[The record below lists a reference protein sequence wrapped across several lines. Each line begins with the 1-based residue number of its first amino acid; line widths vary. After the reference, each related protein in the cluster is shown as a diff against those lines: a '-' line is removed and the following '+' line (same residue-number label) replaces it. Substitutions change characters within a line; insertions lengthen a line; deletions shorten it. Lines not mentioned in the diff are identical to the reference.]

1 VRAFDRALHRIVSAI
16 AVFVARVTL
25 PLIIVLGVIQVL
37 ARNFRWDPGVDP
49 LDLQACLFFAL
60 IMTSFAYG
68 YVRDAHVRID
78 VLSARASPRVVALLD
93 LVAAILI
100 VAPLC
105 VVLIAYGVDSTWR
118 AFEQGERLGETGL
131 PLAWLVRAAVP
142 LGFGLLLLAAIAAA
156 LRGIAVLQGDASA
169 EGPARKDHQ

>member
-1 VRAFDRALHRIVSAI
+1 
-16 AVFVARVTL
+16 VTL

-37 ARNFRWDPGVDP
+37 ARNFRWNLGVDL

-78 VLSARASPRVVALLD
+78 VVSAKASRRVVALLD
-93 LVAAILI
+93 LIAAIGI

-105 VVLIAYGVDSTWR
+105 LALIVYGVDSTWR
-118 AFEQGERLGETGL
+118 AFEQGERLGETGW

-142 LGFGLLLLAAIAAA
+142 LGFGLLLLAAVAGV
-156 LRGIAVLQGDASA
+156 LRGVAAVRGDA
-169 EGPARKDHQ
+169 PAGTARGDAQ

>member
-1 VRAFDRALHRIVSAI
+1 MVSAV

-37 ARNFRWDPGVDP
+37 ARNFRWNPGLDP

-78 VLSARASPRVVALLD
+78 VLSARASPRIVALLD
-93 LVAAILI
+93 VVAAVGV

-105 VVLIAYGVDSTWR
+105 VVLIAYGVDATWR

-156 LRGIAVLQGDASA
+156 LRGIAALRGDASA
-169 EGPARKDHQ
+169 EGPARGDAQ